1 MEIIIF
7 AKYRCEN
14 FSKVMVECLKKTL
27 PSLISSNQSAYANG
41 RFISKGGRLIS
52 DLLEIRDTLELNK
65 LLATIRT

>member
-1 MEIIIF
+1 
-7 AKYRCEN
+7 
-14 FSKVMVECLKKTL
+14 MVERLKKTL
-27 PSLISSNQSAYANG
+27 PPLISSNQSTYANG